1 MIHNMVF
8 KSSDEAY
15 LRRYKRFNIL
25 SNYGKNIDKIKK
37 CKFQKKIILTYH
49 KFEFNKSYFAIHYLL
64 DKL

>member
-8 KSSDEAY
+8 KSSGDAY

-37 CKFQKKIILTYH
+37 CKF
-49 KFEFNKSYFAIHYLL
+49 
-64 DKL
+64 